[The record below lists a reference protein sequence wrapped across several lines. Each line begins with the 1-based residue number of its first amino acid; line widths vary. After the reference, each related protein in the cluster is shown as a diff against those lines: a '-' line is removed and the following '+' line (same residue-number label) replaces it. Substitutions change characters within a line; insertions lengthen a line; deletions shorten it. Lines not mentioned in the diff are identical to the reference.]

1 MRLHLQDLQNILGNS
16 ESLTPLRQ
24 QPKGRIAVSLQRITE
39 QACGLYGVFTCGWGC
54 TCSQPHG
61 ARLLLEQRPKTNTDQ
76 ISRPGLIQF
85 RVVFSIE
92 ASNGQTKQHWRETII
107 EIIEKEEKAEHPSK
121 EANDHMKEQLVGSA
135 ISSTSRFRHF
145 PKFRSGVDKP
155 KTSDMPPKPAKK
167 IAFLFEKVRED
178 SVAAIPHKILSL
190 CEIVKNGPR
199 ETSATSLCCLYDNQ
213 GRQYIFNE
221 ATGGTHAIRSKPIG
235 TKSLNHLLRRYPPP
249 PILKSEFARR
259 DRTHLAVLIASSV
272 LQLHETPWLASS
284 LSTKDIVFLTEAD
297 TKDTLRIRIDT
308 KRPFL
313 VKQFPSQ
320 QTSKDL
326 PLQLANVAAQETSNA
341 ALANSEETLLRL
353 GILLLELC
361 FGEALEDQPFRKD
374 YLNRTALRTDL
385 QVSLPA

>member
-1 MRLHLQDLQNILGNS
+1 
-16 ESLTPLRQ
+16 
-24 QPKGRIAVSLQRITE
+24 
-39 QACGLYGVFTCGWGC
+39 
-54 TCSQPHG
+54 
-61 ARLLLEQRPKTNTDQ
+61 
-76 ISRPGLIQF
+76 
-85 RVVFSIE
+85 
-92 ASNGQTKQHWRETII
+92 
-107 EIIEKEEKAEHPSK
+107 
-121 EANDHMKEQLVGSA
+121 MKKQLVGSA